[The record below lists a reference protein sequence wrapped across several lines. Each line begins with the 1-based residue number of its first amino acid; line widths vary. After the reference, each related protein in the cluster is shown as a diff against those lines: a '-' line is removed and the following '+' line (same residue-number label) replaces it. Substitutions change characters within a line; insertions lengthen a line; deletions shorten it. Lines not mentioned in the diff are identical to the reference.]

1 MKRTHD
7 EVACA
12 QYQPEKH
19 VKTSGGLFIRN
30 IHQEMEEFKQQ
41 IMRDALEFKQFMF
54 VEHTK
59 KLEEIQK
66 LKQTLSEQIEVV
78 NNLKNNYMLSISE
91 HSRRAEY
98 VYSYV
103 S

>member
-7 EVACA
+7 EVDCA
-12 QYQPEKH
+12 KYQPEKH
-19 VKTSGGLFIRN
+19 IKTSGELFIRN
-30 IHQEMEEFKQQ
+30 IHREME
-41 IMRDALEFKQFMF
+41 EFKQFMF

-59 KLEEIQK
+59 KLEEIQT

-78 NNLKNNYMLSISE
+78 NNLKNHYMLSISE
-91 HSRRAEY
+91 HARRTEY